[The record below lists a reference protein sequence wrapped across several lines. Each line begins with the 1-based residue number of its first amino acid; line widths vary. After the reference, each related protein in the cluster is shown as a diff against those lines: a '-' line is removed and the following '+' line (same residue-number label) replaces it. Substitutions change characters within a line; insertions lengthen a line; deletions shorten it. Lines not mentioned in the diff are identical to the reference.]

1 MKKGACIGLTLI
13 LISTMVLGV
22 YAETGGKKALTLEEA
37 VEMAVENSRQN
48 AIDDLEIKV
57 REVQLRQAQENAAM
71 TGDAYGAERV
81 LENRIR
87 KEVRPME
94 AQTALEVAK
103 LKKEDNRKKRA
114 LEVREV
120 FYSILLAKKELEKE
134 TQKLEIQ
141 KEKLE
146 FVKARSAAGQL
157 PPDALDEAVYRVLSK
172 SADIEN
178 IKEKINT
185 LELRLKLLINMDL
198 ADELPEI
205 AGEIKVDL
213 LPDMDLER
221 IIDENLQFDTS
232 VFEAAGRYNAASRTM
247 QFTEELFRAGQTI
260 YDTNKS
266 NLEKALRDYETA
278 LRNREVNIRNSYNEL
293 QNAKDSLELADSYV
307 DLCLKKLDA
316 AKVKYD
322 KGMIDKEAYL
332 SAKETYL
339 DALFNRERARCEYI
353 IKKENFLSM
362 ISQRKVN

>member
-1 MKKGACIGLTLI
+1 
-13 LISTMVLGV
+13 
-22 YAETGGKKALTLEEA
+22 
-37 VEMAVENSRQN
+37 
-48 AIDDLEIKV
+48 
-57 REVQLRQAQENAAM
+57 
-71 TGDAYGAERV
+71 
-81 LENRIR
+81 
-87 KEVRPME
+87 
-94 AQTALEVAK
+94 
-103 LKKEDNRKKRA
+103 
-114 LEVREV
+114 V

-146 FVKARSAAGQL
+146 FAKARHSAGQL
-157 PPDALDEAVYRVLSK
+157 SPDALDEAVYRVLSK

-178 IKEKINT
+178 IKEKIRT
-185 LELRLKLLINMDL
+185 LELKLKLLIYMDL

-205 AGEIKVDL
+205 AGEIKAEL
-213 LPDMDLER
+213 LPGMDIEKV
-221 IIDENLQFDTS
+221 IDENLQFDTS
-232 VFEAAGRYNAASRTM
+232 VFEAAGRYNAAYTTM

-266 NLEKALRDYETA
+266 NLEKTLRDYESV

-293 QNAKDSLELADSYV
+293 QNAKDSLELAGRYV

-339 DALFNRERARCEYI
+339 DALFNRERARYEYV
-353 IKKENFLSM
+353 IKKENFLSL
-362 ISQRKVN
+362 ISQHKAN